1 MAFEKSGSETK
12 CFLTGAPVRSLNK
25 FYLGVILLKTSY
37 PEKTLAYAFSIDAA
51 HN

>member
-1 MAFEKSGSETK
+1 MKSESPIK

-25 FYLGVILLKTSY
+25 FYLGVTLLKTLY
-37 PEKTLAYAFSIDAA
+37 PEKTLAYAFSINAA